1 MRKMTQTEEES
12 IEIFTS
18 LGLTY
23 VQAKLYLAIVR
34 LGSIGG
40 DVKKI
45 SRESSVVRQDIYRVL
60 PSLQKLGL
68 TEKIISKPTSYRAIP
83 LEKGFSTLLN
93 KKTSEYSDLKKKA
106 KTVFDKVALC
116 ATKGDADEDPQFVIT
131 SERELFL
138 RKVKEDI
145 EETKSCIRVIYSKE
159 RMSIIA
165 FHTGDQLEK
174 AMARGIKIQAL
185 TDKSQENT
193 LDRNIQML
201 KKNPAFEL
209 RFVEE
214 VTVGLIIFDYKEVNL
229 RMAKTIVPSLWT
241 NNRNVAK
248 LADMYFENLWKK
260 APTE

>member
-1 MRKMTQTEEES
+1 MSQTEDES
-12 IEIFTS
+12 IEIFTK

-23 VQAKLYLAIVR
+23 VQTKLYLTLVR

-45 SRESSVVRQDIYRVL
+45 SRESSVARQDIYRVL

-83 LEKGFSTLLN
+83 LEKGFSTLIN
-93 KKTSEYSDLKKKA
+93 KKTSEYSELKKKA
-106 KTVFDKVALC
+106 KQVFDKVALE
-116 ATKGDADEDPQFVIT
+116 ATKDETDEDPQFVIT
-131 SERELFL
+131 SERGLFL

-159 RMSIIA
+159 RLSTIV
-165 FHTGDQLEK
+165 FHTADQLEK

-185 TDKSQENT
+185 TNKAEENKLDK
-193 LDRNIQML
+193 NIQTL

-209 RFVEE
+209 RFV
-214 VTVGLIIFDYKEVNL
+214 VDVAVGLIIFDHKEVNL
-229 RMAKTIVPSLWT
+229 RTSKTMVPSLWT
-241 NNRNVAK
+241 NNQNVAK
-248 LADMYFENLWKK
+248 LADIYFENLWKK
-260 APTE
+260 AQTA